1 MNFDSTDA
9 LFTSFHRSLHSI
21 PLNTPFKMEPKN
33 SKSGRGISIDFKVKV
48 FREIKMCFSC
58 KAVFCKQE
66 YDPLVEV
73 FLNN

>member
-1 MNFDSTDA
+1 
-9 LFTSFHRSLHSI
+9 
-21 PLNTPFKMEPKN
+21 MEPKN

-73 FLNN
+73 FINN